1 MFCGCRLNH
10 MGDSGTLWFCAGS
23 LSRGALA
30 AGGGQVL
37 SPSPPSPA
45 AGSPRCRQPLTC
57 GAAGEVCGAVAGRGA
72 PGSRAAA
79 GRSRRRRRAR
89 RARGGWRAAAA
100 WPPAPAPRWVRGPG
114 GCSRRAWGAP
124 RGGGQAG
131 EDGASRCR
139 GVSIPGHARFRGGC
153 HRGPPP
159 ERTHPPS
166 TMVLGP
172 GRRPNSPCEDG
183 GPPHCQ
189 PTMKCCSHCPGSGVP
204 DPDARPPTSCG
215 SPSCCLDPRGGCTG
229 SPLPCPGP
237 AKHPGSPS
245 ASARSAESLGG
256 SVGSADA
263 ASSAG
268 SASLKPGVEEALGT
282 MLAASCTLSPKPA
295 SALGPA
301 IDRSF
306 ITTSLAAQ
314 MLEEFLTKQV
324 PAAATE
330 VSPDVPE
337 ESNRQ
342 GPVAPTASLER
353 LRRHN
358 RRFQRAKARFQG
370 HGEIPVQALL
380 PGLDGGGGTAPR
392 HGTRPEP
399 RHGPPWDSHGCRGQG
414 GEVLC
419 RGTTWHAMHGCC
431 GTVEVLSGACP
442 WERDGGAAACRECG
456 CSWGLPGP
464 PVPPVAPVPQRD
476 VHGWATHTTTA
487 CTTLGHESRS
497 CQGAA
502 TAMLRAG
509 RVPHCEP
516 PADNQGPPGM
526 PSCSH
531 AEPGTSALR
540 GCGCPPRCSRGRSV
554 EEPRREPDGE
564 RSRLRRR
571 EPAGTLARGRDPGG
585 EPEGPVAWAPPQ
597 QRLGAMNTV
606 QLIAKTFELRAQR
619 DAAQA
624 ERDRQPPFC
633 RRGGT
638 LETCPP
644 EPRGPCSPGCC
655 RGLPRAR
662 GSLPPECSRARG
674 AAQPCCGCKA
684 RGGPEGAGCIEGERS
699 GRSQR

>member
-1 MFCGCRLNH
+1 
-10 MGDSGTLWFCAGS
+10 
-23 LSRGALA
+23 
-30 AGGGQVL
+30 
-37 SPSPPSPA
+37 
-45 AGSPRCRQPLTC
+45 
-57 GAAGEVCGAVAGRGA
+57 
-72 PGSRAAA
+72 
-79 GRSRRRRRAR
+79 
-89 RARGGWRAAAA
+89 
-100 WPPAPAPRWVRGPG
+100 
-114 GCSRRAWGAP
+114 
-124 RGGGQAG
+124 
-131 EDGASRCR
+131 
-139 GVSIPGHARFRGGC
+139 
-153 HRGPPP
+153 
-159 ERTHPPS
+159 
-166 TMVLGP
+166 
-172 GRRPNSPCEDG
+172 
-183 GPPHCQ
+183 
-189 PTMKCCSHCPGSGVP
+189 MKCCSHCPGSGVP

-268 SASLKPGVEEALGT
+268 STSLKPGVEEALGT

-419 RGTTWHAMHGCC
+419 RGTTWHAVHGCC

-464 PVPPVAPVPQRD
+464 PVPPVPWLRQRD

-497 CQGAA
+497 CHGAA
-502 TAMLRAG
+502 TAVLRAG

-516 PADNQGPPGM
+516 PADNQVGIAAHGGLRPGRMLGTRQHQQLCACRAPPGCRAAATQSRAPAPCVAAAAPPTAAGAGAWRSRAGSRTGSGAASGAGSQRGPWRGAGTPGGSRRARWPGPP
-526 PSCSH
+526 PS
-531 AEPGTSALR
+531 SAWV
-540 GCGCPPRCSRGRSV
+540 P
-554 EEPRREPDGE
+554 
-564 RSRLRRR
+564 
-571 EPAGTLARGRDPGG
+571 
-585 EPEGPVAWAPPQ
+585 
-597 QRLGAMNTV
+597 
-606 QLIAKTFELRAQR
+606 
-619 DAAQA
+619 
-624 ERDRQPPFC
+624 
-633 RRGGT
+633 
-638 LETCPP
+638 
-644 EPRGPCSPGCC
+644 
-655 RGLPRAR
+655 
-662 GSLPPECSRARG
+662 
-674 AAQPCCGCKA
+674 
-684 RGGPEGAGCIEGERS
+684 
-699 GRSQR
+699 